1 MSSFQDTFTP
11 IFIIVILIVF
21 ICGLVL
27 LQFISKIFV
36 GSNNLNAIQMFGITI
51 LINIMILIFLVM
63 SFSKVNLT
71 QGPQGPQGNKG
82 NKGNNGNDGTLAVC
96 GVKYQSAEEKKYNHI
111 KTSDMEFDTKLPLIY
126 YDASYPKGTQPNN
139 G

>member
-1 MSSFQDTFTP
+1 MASIKDTFTP

-27 LQFISKIFV
+27 LQFISKMFV

-51 LINIMILIFLVM
+51 LINIIILIFLVM

-71 QGPQGPQGNKG
+71 QGPQGPVGNKG
-82 NKGNNGNDGTLAVC
+82 DKGITGTDGTLAVC
-96 GVKYQSAEEKKYNHI
+96 SVRYQNSEDKKYNRN
-111 KTSDMEFDTKLPLIY
+111 KTAAAEFDTKLPLIY
-126 YDASYPKGTQPNN
+126 FDASYPQK
-139 G
+139 

>member
-1 MSSFQDTFTP
+1 MASLKDTFTP

-27 LQFISKIFV
+27 LQFISKMFV

-51 LINIMILIFLVM
+51 LINIIILIFLVM

-71 QGPQGPQGNKG
+71 QGPQGPIGNKG
-82 NKGNNGNDGTLAVC
+82 DKGITGADGTLAVC
-96 GVKYQSAEEKKYNHI
+96 GVRYQNSEDKKYNRK
-111 KTSDMEFDTKLPLIY
+111 KTVAAEFDTKLPLIY
-126 YDASYPKGTQPNN
+126 FDASYPQK
-139 G
+139 

>member
-1 MSSFQDTFTP
+1 MSSFKDTFTP
-11 IFIIVILIVF
+11 FFIIAILLVL

-27 LQFISKIFV
+27 LQFVSKMFV

-71 QGPQGPQGNKG
+71 EGPQGPMGNKG
-82 NKGNNGNDGTLAVC
+82 DKGISGNDGTLAVC
-96 GVKYQSAEEKKYNHI
+96 GVKYQNAEDKKYNHI
-111 KTSDMEFDTKLPLIY
+111 KSSDAEFDTKLPLIY
-126 YDASYPKGTQPNN
+126 YDTSYPKGLQP
-139 G
+139 